1 MDYEKLWNKL
11 KNHTSL
17 CKSISKNQLLEKMD
31 SLEKEIE
38 NNENRTNL
46 ENNRL
51 FEKSETGM
59 YNPKPF

>member
-11 KNHTSL
+11 KNHTSS
-17 CKSISKNQLLEKMD
+17 CKSISKDQLLEKMG

-38 NNENRTNL
+38 NNQNRTNL

-51 FEKSETGM
+51 FEKSETGT